1 MRPPKVNKKELMIK
15 GNETYLEVLRD
26 LWADLGLEL
35 NPAQV
40 VRRHFEDVIKLADM
54 FVDRYFNAHLF
65 IIKSVQ
71 DI

>member
-1 MRPPKVNKKELMIK
+1 MIK

-54 FVDRYFNAHLF
+54 FVDRYFNAHF
-65 IIKSVQ
+65 FTIKSVQ